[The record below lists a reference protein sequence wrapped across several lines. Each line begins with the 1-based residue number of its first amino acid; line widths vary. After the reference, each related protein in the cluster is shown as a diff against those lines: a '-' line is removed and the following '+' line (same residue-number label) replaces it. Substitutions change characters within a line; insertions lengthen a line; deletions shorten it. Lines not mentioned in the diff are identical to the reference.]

1 MTYLVLGVIL
11 FLGVHSIAIVAPGW
25 RDGVA
30 ARMGNAWRGIYSVV
44 SIAGFG
50 LIIWGYGMAR
60 QNPVLL
66 YTSPAWTRYVAAV
79 LMLPVFPMFLAAYFP
94 GRIKSALQHPMLLS
108 VIFWSVA
115 HLVTTG
121 TLSKVVLFGSFRV
134 WAVTD
139 RISYG
144 WRTQRPIATAP
155 STKLNDA
162 IVVVAGLAL
171 YVVFAHWLHA
181 RWIGVQPF

>member
-1 MTYLVLGVIL
+1 MTSLVLGLIL

-25 RDGVA
+25 RDSVA
-30 ARMGNAWRGIYSVV
+30 ARLGNAWRGIYSLV
-44 SIAGFG
+44 SIAGFV
-50 LIIWGYGMAR
+50 LIIRGYGMAR
-60 QNPVLL
+60 QDPLLL
-66 YTSPAWTRYVAAV
+66 YTSPDWTRHIAAL

-94 GRIKSALQHPMLLS
+94 GRIKSALRHPMLLS

-115 HLVTTG
+115 HLITTG
-121 TLSKVVLFGSFRV
+121 TLAKVVLFGSSLV

-139 RISYG
+139 RISFG

-155 STKLNDA
+155 PAKLNDA

-171 YVVFAHWLHA
+171 YVVFTLWLHT
-181 RWIGVQPF
+181 RWIGVRPF